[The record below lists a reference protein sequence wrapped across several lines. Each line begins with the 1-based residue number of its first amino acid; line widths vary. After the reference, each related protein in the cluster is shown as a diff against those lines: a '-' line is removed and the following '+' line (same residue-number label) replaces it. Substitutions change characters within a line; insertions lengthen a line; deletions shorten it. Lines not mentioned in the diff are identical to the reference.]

1 MQEQIEKFIRYL
13 KNERNFSPH
22 TLSNYHRDLKGLNNF
37 LTSKKII
44 SYSLLSHTQARQ
56 FLFFLEEKKYSRR
69 SIARKIAA
77 CRSFFKF
84 LIRENLA
91 QENSWEFISSPK
103 LPKKL
108 PNFLS
113 AEEIKNFFAVI
124 PLDSA
129 FGVRDRAIFEV
140 LYGSGMRVSEIT
152 ALDFDNIDLPA
163 LEIKVLGK
171 GGKERVVLIG
181 SMARTS
187 LQNYLDKG
195 RGQLLKEGRRF
206 KEKALFLGKNGTR
219 ITSRSIERKII
230 QYAKLAGIP
239 RKVTP
244 HTLRHSFATH
254 LLSGGADL
262 KIVQELLGHASLS
275 TTQVYTHITK
285 DRMQKVYIDS
295 HPRAK

>member
-1 MQEQIEKFIRYL
+1 MPEPIEKFIFYL
-13 KNERNFSPH
+13 KTERNFSPH
-22 TLSNYHRDLKGLNNF
+22 TFSNYARDLKSLNSFLSLKKLSDFNF
-37 LTSKKII
+37 
-44 SYSLLSHTQARQ
+44 LSHTLARQ

-77 CRSFFKF
+77 CRSFYKF

-91 QENSWEFISSPK
+91 RENPWEFISSPK

-113 AEEIKNFFAVI
+113 AEEIKRFFSVI
-124 PLDSA
+124 PLNSA
-129 FGVRDRAIFEV
+129 FGLRDRAIFEV

-152 ALDFDNIDLPA
+152 ALDLSNIDLPA

-181 SMARTS
+181 SMARAS
-187 LQNYLDKG
+187 LQNYLDTG
-195 RGQLLKEGRRF
+195 RGQLLKEGRKL

-219 ITSRSIERKII
+219 ITSRSIERMII
-230 QYAKLAGIP
+230 KYAKMANIP
-239 RKVTP
+239 RNITP